1 MITLFAIIML
11 LMFAYIVVFL
21 FSIDILML
29 KIIFES
35 GLWIFIILI
44 IMLFILLKWGNS
56 YGRNINGV
64 IMDF

>member
-21 FSIDILML
+21 FSIDILIL

-44 IMLFILLKWGNS
+44 IMLFILLK
-56 YGRNINGV
+56 
-64 IMDF
+64 

>member
-11 LMFAYIVVFL
+11 LMFAYVVVFL

-35 GLWIFIILI
+35 GLWIFIILVI
-44 IMLFILLKWGNS
+44 ILFILL
-56 YGRNINGV
+56 
-64 IMDF
+64 